1 MADHRV
7 AVITGANRGID
18 LQLAS
23 ELARRGCTV
32 VLGARDTAKGNDAAR
47 RLAGP
52 PGRVLVC
59 ALDVADDA
67 SVRRAAEHLRAE
79 VGHIDVVINNAGV
92 DYDDDNHAVD
102 VDMARAHRDIEVNL
116 FGAWRITQALAPLLR
131 SGARVV
137 NVSSG
142 AASFTETAGSGA
154 TPIYSVTKAALNML
168 TVKLAADLRNRNVL
182 VNAVCPGWVATD
194 MGGGGG
200 RSVQDGAAGV
210 VWAVDFA
217 RRRPLGRILPR
228 RSTDPL
234 VSTPHDIP
242 RGRAD
247 TLRQALLDPRRCA

>member
-7 AVITGANRGID
+7 AVVTGANRGIG

-32 VLGARDTAKGNDAAR
+32 VLGARDTAKGKDAAR

-79 VGHIDVVINNAGV
+79 VGHIDVLINNAGV

-131 SGARVV
+131 RGAKVV

-142 AASFTETAGSGA
+142 AGSFTETAGSGA

-200 RSVQDGAAGV
+200 RSIQDGAASV
-210 VWAVDFA
+210 MWAVD
-217 RRRPLGRILPR
+217 LPDDGPSGGFFR
-228 RSTDPL
+228 DAAP
-234 VSTPHDIP
+234 IP
-242 RGRAD
+242 W
-247 TLRQALLDPRRCA
+247 